1 MRHFPCYASLLL
13 ALLLT
18 GCQSSN
24 YASQHLQKPQLNS
37 APFAKPQQEV
47 ASVDEI
53 FTLDANDLTDLK
65 AEMRSGATSQ
75 DKTRALL
82 RFIFKSDQLPLHY
95 VNSATL
101 VAHETLQRR
110 EANCLSLTI
119 LAYALAKEVGF
130 NAEFHEV
137 QIPEYWI
144 TDGHQSRLNGH
155 VNLLVV
161 PPVLSFENGAVNYS
175 LSRITVDFDTENRGK
190 AWPSRVVTKEDIVAM
205 FYNNKAA
212 DSLVAADYAQAFA
225 YLKAAV
231 EIAPNSAQ
239 TWANL
244 SVLYRQVGLYK
255 DAEESYLFSLRLNPN
270 NSNTMANLAV
280 LYRLVGQTA
289 KAIELEE
296 VVARKRKLN
305 PFYHLMLGDEALNAQ
320 QTDIAKIHFN
330 QALRLNPSLS
340 AAMFGMA
347 KSYIIEGDIDKAA
360 QYLQD
365 AKHFSQSHDEKLRY
379 ESKLKILQ
387 QVAVLY

>member
-1 MRHFPCYASLLL
+1 MRQLRCYAYLLL
-13 ALLLT
+13 VLLLT
-18 GCQSSN
+18 ACQSSHD
-24 YASQHLQKPQLNS
+24 ASQHLQRPQLNNE
-37 APFAKPQQEV
+37 PFTDPKIAV
-47 ASVDEI
+47 VSIDDI
-53 FTLDANDLTDLK
+53 FAIDANNLSEVKTQ
-65 AEMRSGATSQ
+65 MRSAASSE
-75 DKTRALL
+75 DKTKALL

-101 VAHETLQRR
+101 VAHETLKRR

-144 TDGHQSRLNGH
+144 TDGRQSRLNGH
-155 VNLLVV
+155 VNLVIM

-212 DSLVAADYAQAFA
+212 DSLIAGDYSQTFA
-225 YLKAAV
+225 YLKAAA

-280 LYRLVGQTA
+280 LYHLLGQTA
-289 KAIELEE
+289 KAAELEE

-305 PFYHLMLGDEALNAQ
+305 PYYHLMLGDEALNIR
-320 QTDIAKIHFN
+320 QTEAAKNHFN
-330 QALRLNPSLS
+330 QALRLNPSLTD
-340 AAMFGMA
+340 AMFGMA

-365 AKHFSQSHDEKLRY
+365 AKHFSQSNEEKNRY

-387 QVAVLY
+387 QVAVLH